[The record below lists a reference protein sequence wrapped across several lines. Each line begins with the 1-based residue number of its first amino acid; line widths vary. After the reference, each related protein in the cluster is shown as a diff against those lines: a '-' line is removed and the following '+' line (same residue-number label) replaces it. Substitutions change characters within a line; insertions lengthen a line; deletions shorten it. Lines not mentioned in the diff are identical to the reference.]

1 MIDSHLHAHV
11 VASRSAE
18 IAARAESAQMLHRAE
33 LAGRRRE
40 RAGRGHGLAS
50 RARLAVVH
58 SAMRLLAPRA
68 PRVRARR
75 SL

>member
-33 LAGRRRE
+33 LASRRRE
-40 RAGRGHGLAS
+40 RAGRGPGLAS
-50 RARLAVVH
+50 RASGAVAH
-58 SAMRLLAPRA
+58 SAMRLFA
-68 PRVRARR
+68 RVRPARQ
-75 SL
+75 SST